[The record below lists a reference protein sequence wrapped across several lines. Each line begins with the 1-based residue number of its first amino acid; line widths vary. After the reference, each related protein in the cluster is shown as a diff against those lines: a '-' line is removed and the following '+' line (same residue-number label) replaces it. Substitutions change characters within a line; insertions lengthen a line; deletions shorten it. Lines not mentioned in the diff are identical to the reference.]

1 MKQYAMLWGCTVQTR
16 LPSIEAATRRM
27 LDVLG
32 VSVRDLEGAS
42 CCPEPYTSALIGRE
56 LWYAL
61 AARNISLAE
70 TRNLEL
76 TTICNGC
83 YDTLFE
89 VNETLKQDDSLR
101 ERINSTL
108 LRIGKEFKGSSEI
121 RHIVEVLDEDV
132 GLDHIAASVRR
143 PLSNLRAALH
153 PGCHLYRSKTVEDY
167 DRKPKIF
174 ENLVR
179 LTGVQLV
186 DYGLE
191 KMCCGYPQRQ
201 ADEEMSLKA
210 TLATKLQRIQES
222 QADCLVVVCPGC
234 CVQFEYGQI
243 ELRQRYNLDFGVP
256 VLHLAELMAV
266 AVGISAGEMGLETHR
281 SPVGKITAKLGG
293 Q

>member
-1 MKQYAMLWGCTVQTR
+1 MKQYVMLWGCTVQTR
-16 LPSIEAATRRM
+16 LPSIEAATRKM

-32 VSVRDLEGAS
+32 FSVRDLEGAS

-70 TRNLEL
+70 ARKLEL
-76 TTICNGC
+76 MTICNGC

-108 LRIGKEFKGSSEI
+108 LKIGKEFKGSAEI

-132 GLDHIAASVRR
+132 GLDRIAASVKR
-143 PLSNLRAALH
+143 PLSNLRVALH

-174 ENLVR
+174 ESLVR
-179 LTGVQLV
+179 LTDVQLV
-186 DYGLE
+186 NYGLE
-191 KMCCGYPQRQ
+191 RMCCGYPQRQ
-201 ADEEMSLKA
+201 ADEEMSLKT

-222 QADCLVVVCPGC
+222 QVDCLVVVCPGC

-256 VLHLAELMAV
+256 VLHLAELIAV
-266 AVGISAGEMGLETHR
+266 ALGVPAGEIGLETHR
-281 SPVGKITAKLGG
+281 SPVSKITARLEGR
-293 Q
+293 